1 MAWWAAWLGW
11 TLDAF
16 DFTIFLLIMVPI
28 AQEFHVP
35 LTAVTAVFAI
45 TLWMRLVGAVASGW
59 LADRVGRKIPLMISI
74 LWYSI
79 CNFIAGFSP
88 TFAFLF
94 FFRALLG
101 IGMGA
106 EWPAGMALAMETWPA
121 RSRGLMASSFKA
133 RGHRLPDVLGL
144 LWAVLQFR
152 RLARLPVGRDP
163 AGAGG
168 FLGPQIRQRAGSLAG
183 EPSEATRS
191 RIARCTCHCWP
202 SSSGAT
208 SSTR

>member
-28 AQEFHVP
+28 AQEFKVP
-35 LTAVTAVFAI
+35 FPAVTAVFAI
-45 TLWMRLVGAVASGW
+45 TLWMRFVGAVASGW

-88 TFAFLF
+88 SFAFLF

-121 RSRGLMASSFKA
+121 RSRGLMASVLQGSWAIGFNT
-133 RGHRLPDVLGL
+133 RLGL
-144 LWAVLQFR
+144 PR
-152 RLARLPVGRDP
+152 RPP
-163 AGAGG
+163 W
-168 FLGPQIRQRAGSLAG
+168 IR
-183 EPSEATRS
+183 PY
-191 RIARCTCHCWP
+191 WP
-202 SSSGAT
+202 SSPTAIE
-208 SSTR
+208 R